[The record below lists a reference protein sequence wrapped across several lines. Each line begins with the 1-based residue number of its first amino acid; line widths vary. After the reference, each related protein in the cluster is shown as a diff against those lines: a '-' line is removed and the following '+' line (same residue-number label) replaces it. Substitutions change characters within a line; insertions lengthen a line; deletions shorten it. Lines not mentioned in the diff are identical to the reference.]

1 MSEQSETFII
11 INGSAAR
18 ARQAWAVA
26 HAALT
31 AAGVRFDAHAAREP
45 GDAQTQ
51 TRAALRAGYR
61 TIAVVGGDG
70 TLGAVAAAFL
80 IDDEGSTPVAIN
92 PDAAL
97 ALLPGGTGNDFAR
110 SFEHQR
116 ASLDVWL
123 ARLVKHC
130 RGEAGGNTTR
140 SVDLLYGTGGDGA
153 RSFFCL
159 NAVTLG
165 IGAEVAARVAAQ
177 SRLTRRLTGEVR
189 FGLAAIGA
197 LASWRGRQVRIRV
210 GGSEALECATNL
222 IAVVNSPYA
231 GGGMMFSPAAR
242 IDDGLL
248 DVVAACDVPRRMIV
262 RELARIHRGGHLAN
276 PRVRLL
282 RGACVTIE
290 PVTAND
296 QLLVEADG
304 DVRGYTPLTLRVLP
318 GALRVVS

>member
-1 MSEQSETFII
+1 MPETFII
-11 INGSAAR
+11 VNESAAR
-18 ARQAWAVA
+18 ARQRWETAR
-26 HAALT
+26 AALT

-45 GDAQTQ
+45 GDAQAQ
-51 TRAALRAGYR
+51 TRAALRTGYR

-70 TLGAVAAAFL
+70 TLGAVAAGFMTG
-80 IDDEGSTPVAIN
+80 DEGNAPVAIN
-92 PDAAL
+92 PNAAL

-130 RGEAGGNTTR
+130 RGDARINTTR
-140 SVDLLYGTGGDGA
+140 SVDLLHGTADDGA
-153 RSFFCL
+153 RSFLCL

-165 IGAEVAARVAAQ
+165 IGAEVAARVASQ
-177 SRLTRRLTGEVR
+177 SQLTRRLTGEVR

-197 LASWRGRQVRIRV
+197 LARWRGRQVRIRV
-210 GGSEALECATNL
+210 GGNEVLECATNL
-222 IAVVNSPYA
+222 IAVVNSSYA

-290 PVTAND
+290 PVTATD
-296 QLLVEADG
+296 KLFIEADG

-318 GALRVVS
+318 GALRVVY